1 MNYSMK
7 KLFLLLLLLGGNLMP
22 MKAQQVPAFPG
33 AEGFGRCA
41 TGGRGGAVY
50 HVTTLEDS
58 TTPEKGMLR
67 YAIEQAEARTIVFD
81 VAGTIHLKAA
91 LPVRKGAL
99 TIAGQTAPGDGI
111 CIADYP
117 FTLNANNIIVRYL
130 RFRLG
135 NRHVDRHEGDALGSM
150 GADSLIIDHCSIS
163 WSVDECCSVY
173 AGKNLTVQWCIVSQS
188 MNDCGH
194 SKGKHGYGGN
204 WGGSGCSYIHNLL
217 CHHVSRTPRLGP
229 SVNTQLDERL
239 DLRNNVIYNWAGN
252 GCYGGEGMNVNIVN
266 NYYKPGPATEKV
278 ALTIQQ
284 RIAAPGVR
292 TTAYCH
298 NKFGELNR
306 WYPMWHVW
314 GKYFV
319 EGNVNPR
326 FEEVTRDNWTYGIYN
341 QILNETNDSTYTQAT
356 RDTLRINEPIPFPET
371 TTFTAEEAYRRV
383 LDYAGCIKVREGV
396 LVRDRLDSVMV
407 NDTRLGVATYGVD
420 GIIDT
425 QEDVKDAAHPDPW
438 PELTATR
445 KEIARASK
453 DSNGDGIPDY
463 YERLYGFKKRGDQY
477 EQSKLYTNLEIYL
490 NGLVDE
496 KITSGCLKF

>member
-1 MNYSMK
+1 
-7 KLFLLLLLLGGNLMP
+7 
-22 MKAQQVPAFPG
+22 
-33 AEGFGRCA
+33 
-41 TGGRGGAVY
+41 
-50 HVTTLEDS
+50 
-58 TTPEKGMLR
+58 
-67 YAIEQAEARTIVFD
+67 
-81 VAGTIHLKAA
+81 
-91 LPVRKGAL
+91 
-99 TIAGQTAPGDGI
+99 
-111 CIADYP
+111 
-117 FTLNANNIIVRYL
+117 
-130 RFRLG
+130 
-135 NRHVDRHEGDALGSM
+135 
-150 GADSLIIDHCSIS
+150 
-163 WSVDECCSVY
+163 
-173 AGKNLTVQWCIVSQS
+173 
-188 MNDCGH
+188 
-194 SKGKHGYGGN
+194 
-204 WGGSGCSYIHNLL
+204 
-217 CHHVSRTPRLGP
+217 
-229 SVNTQLDERL
+229 VNTQLDERL